1 MTLTKQ
7 TLLERRDNEQKW
19 TEGKLSL
26 NHGTDMMERGTE
38 GRRQVENSMK
48 EREYKQLQS
57 LNGVSCFS
65 I

>member
-57 LNGVSCFS
+57 LNGVS
-65 I
+65 